1 MRLTNIT
8 LRNFKGFSGTYQLAP
23 MTLFLGPNFA
33 GKSTVLDAVR
43 LLLLGHLPELGKL
56 ASATFA
62 LASGREMGVAG
73 TFDDGSRIE
82 RRWFVKN
89 DSVKTET
96 VLPPAFEGAS
106 GQDALFA
113 VMLDASTYFSLSDA
127 ERVAYVFANLPG
139 VAEST
144 TTEALLQRLGDK
156 LAINEAID
164 RKAMAEYLAEIRV
177 HLERLQ
183 RTGIGKTALV
193 DAMTEHAKTAASNT
207 KAKAAVMEKTA
218 QGLAFLR
225 TQDGDPTELPK
236 LDAQARTLAAEVETL
251 RQRHATLQAAAES
264 ARVQTRRRE
273 ELVRVLH
280 GSAER
285 EKQLEQ
291 ARAAAAKAAPA
302 ETTTTTTTTA
312 ELDRLV
318 LEDRDGAHALK
329 DTNRQIA
336 EVDATLAKLAKEKQ
350 EVDLCAVCPYCG
362 AAGAEWRNPRRT
374 QIDSTAAG
382 LQEKRAALVT
392 HQRALEEHAINLST
406 RIDRLRADVTRAR
419 GAESALNAA
428 RAEVQRL
435 EAAVALDVERR
446 KQLQEIPSVDANA
459 TELAAAAQAMRDKQD
474 ALNAAD
480 QKRRALSGRANDLT
494 RLAQAE
500 KSRDEA
506 RAAEQVAKVAV
517 TVTKELKAEL
527 VAEAFKPLLETA
539 NAFFGDVLRSRLE
552 YNDGEIGTWRGGLWV
567 SHATFSGTE
576 KAMTYAA
583 IQAALT
589 SMAVFRI
596 MIVDELGRLDDRN
609 AALFIRGVAAGVR
622 HGVVDQFLGAGTGR
636 AELYEQEAQAFE
648 DELTVIAITEK
659 AAPEIPPTR
668 NA

>member
-33 GKSTVLDAVR
+33 GKSTALDGVR
-43 LLLLGHLPELGKL
+43 LLLLGYLPELGKL

-96 VLPPAFEGAS
+96 VLPPAFEGAA

-127 ERVAYVFANLPG
+127 ERVAYVFAHLPG

-156 LAINEAID
+156 LAINDAID
-164 RKAMAEYLAEIRV
+164 RKAMAEYLAEVRV

-183 RTGIGKTALV
+183 RSGIGKTALV

-236 LDAQARTLAAEVETL
+236 LDAHARTLAAELETL

-264 ARVQTRRRE
+264 ARLQAHRRSELTRY
-273 ELVRVLH
+273 LH

-291 ARAAAAKAAPA
+291 ARAAAAKAATVEPVA
-302 ETTTTTTTTA
+302 ASTA
-312 ELDRLV
+312 ELDRMV
-318 LEDRDGAHALK
+318 LEDRDGAYALK
-329 DTNRQIA
+329 DATRQIA

-362 AAGAEWRNPRRT
+362 AAGATWRDPRRT

-406 RIDRLRADVTRAR
+406 RIDRMRADVTRAR

-435 EAAVALDVERR
+435 ESAVALDVERR

-459 TELAAAAQAMRDKQD
+459 TELAAAAQAMREKQT
-474 ALNAAD
+474 ALNDAD

-506 RAAEQVAKVAV
+506 RAAEQVAKLAVA
-517 TVTKELKAEL
+517 VTKELKAEL

-539 NAFFGDVLRSRLE
+539 NAFFGDVLRSRLD
-552 YNDGEIGTWRGGLWV
+552 YNEGEIGTWRGGLWV

-636 AELYEQEAQAFE
+636 AELYEQEAHAFE
-648 DELTVIAITEK
+648 EELTVIAIKEK
-659 AAPEIPPTR
+659 AALEIPSNP
-668 NA
+668 

>member
-1 MRLTNIT
+1 MRLTKIT
-8 LRNFKGFSGTYQLAP
+8 LRNFKGFSGTYSLAA
-23 MTLFLGPNFA
+23 MTLFVGPNFA

-43 LLLLGHLPELGKL
+43 LLLLGYLPELGKL

-62 LASGREMGVAG
+62 LASGREMGVSG

-96 VLPPAFEGAS
+96 VLPPAFEGAA

-113 VMLDASTYFSLSDA
+113 VMLDWSTYFSLSDA

-156 LAINEAID
+156 LGATEELD
-164 RKAMAEYLAEIRV
+164 RTAMLGYLAEVRV

-183 RTGIGKTALV
+183 RSGIGKTALV

-218 QGLAFLR
+218 QGLAYLR

-236 LDAQARTLAAEVETL
+236 LDAHARTLAVELETL
-251 RQRHATLQAAAES
+251 RQQHATLNAAAES

-280 GSAER
+280 GSADR

-291 ARAAAAKAAPA
+291 ARAAASKAPPA
-302 ETTTTTTTTA
+302 ETVTASTA

-318 LEDRDGAHALK
+318 LEDRDGAHALQ
-329 DTNRQIA
+329 DTMRQIA
-336 EVDATLAKLAKEKQ
+336 EVDATLATLAKEKQ
-350 EVDLCAVCPYCG
+350 EIDLCAVCPYCG
-362 AAGAEWRNPRRT
+362 AAGATWRDPRRT

-392 HQRALEEHAINLST
+392 HQRALEEHRINLAT
-406 RIDRLRADVTRAR
+406 RIARLRAEVTRAR

-435 EAAVALDVERR
+435 EAAVALDAERR
-446 KQLQEIPSVDANA
+446 KQLQEIPTVEANTVD
-459 TELAAAAQAMRDKQD
+459 LAAAAQAMREKQT
-474 ALNAAD
+474 ALNETD
-480 QKRRALSGRANDLT
+480 QKRRAMSGRANDLT

-506 RAAEQVAKVAV
+506 RAAEQVAKAAVA
-517 TVTKELKAEL
+517 VTKELKAEL
-527 VAEAFKPLLETA
+527 VAEAFNPLLETA
-539 NAFFGDVLRSRLE
+539 NAFFGDVLRSPLA
-552 YNDGEIGTWRGGLWV
+552 YNQGEIGTWRGGLWV

-609 AALFIRGVAAGVR
+609 TALFIRGVAAGVR
-622 HGVVDQFLGAGTGR
+622 HGVVNQFLGAGTGR
-636 AELYEQEAQAFE
+636 GELYEQEAQAFE
-648 DELTVIAITEK
+648 DELTVIAIAEK
-659 AAPEIPPTR
+659 AAPEIPSNP
-668 NA
+668 